1 MIVKEL
7 AGHERDVTGK
17 PMLYGRRMIFYFS
30 TDATSF
36 GVLWSLG
43 HEDQRAAKA
52 LGFICANKARNMN
65 LVQHI
70 CLDAHVNSN
79 RMLFRFCS
87 YAGGRQLDQLC
98 SPHAFVMFFFPVLT
112 PKRRL
117 VEPPTGG
124 GGYSIRIDKTPVA
137 ALSNCVPRRKT
148 KHKLLG
154 TRNNKQ

>member
-98 SPHAFVMFFFPVLT
+98 SPHAFVMFFPF
-112 PKRRL
+112 
-117 VEPPTGG
+117 
-124 GGYSIRIDKTPVA
+124 
-137 ALSNCVPRRKT
+137 
-148 KHKLLG
+148 
-154 TRNNKQ
+154 